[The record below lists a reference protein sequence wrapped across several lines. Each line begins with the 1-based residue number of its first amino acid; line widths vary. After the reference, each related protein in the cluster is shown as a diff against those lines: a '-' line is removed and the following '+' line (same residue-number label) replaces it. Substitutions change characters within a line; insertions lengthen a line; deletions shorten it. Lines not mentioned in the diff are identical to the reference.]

1 VSQRY
6 VVEIL
11 PSALASLPR
20 DETGRRLLRAMRA
33 LETGFNQLDIE
44 QAGDDVWYFYPQEVR
59 GWAILFTIA
68 GGSNSVT
75 IVTVIRVRRRPRRSE
90 SVGK

>member
-1 VSQRY
+1 MSQGY

-20 DETGRRLLRAMRA
+20 DETGRHLLRAMRA
-33 LETGFNQLDIE
+33 LEKGFNQLDIE
-44 QAGDDVWYFYPQEVR
+44 QAGDGVWYFYPSEVR

-68 GGSNSVT
+68 GGSTHLTV
-75 IVTVIRVRRRPRRSE
+75 ITVIRVRRRPRRSDN
-90 SVGK
+90 

>member
-1 VSQRY
+1 VSPRY
-6 VVEIL
+6 VVEVL

-33 LETGFNQLDIE
+33 LEMGFNQLDIE
-44 QAGDDVWYFYPQEVR
+44 QAGDGVWYYYPADVR

-68 GGSNSVT
+68 GGSRSVT
-75 IVTVIRVRRRPRRSE
+75 IVTVIRVRRRPRRSDN
-90 SVGK
+90 